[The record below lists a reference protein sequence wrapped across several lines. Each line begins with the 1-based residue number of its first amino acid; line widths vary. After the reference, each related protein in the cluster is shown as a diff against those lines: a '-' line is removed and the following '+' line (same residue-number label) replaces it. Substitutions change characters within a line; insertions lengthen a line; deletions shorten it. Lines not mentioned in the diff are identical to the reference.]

1 MACSCKKSS
10 TSSAN
15 KVVKQVVKRLPSSGS
30 TAKPSEIRKR
40 IIKKISY
47 RRPI

>member
-10 TSSAN
+10 TSSVN
-15 KVVKQVVKRLPSSGS
+15 KTVKQVVKKLPSSGS
-30 TAKPSEIRKR
+30 TTKSSEVRRR